1 MQSSSHASTG
11 RIGHSVEE
19 DRTEIHRWFFQ
30 DSSDAMFITT
40 MQGTILQH
48 NSSANEMF
56 GISPEIMKVTN
67 ANDLYAIPEDRNH
80 FIKILERDHRVSKME
95 RVLKRGSGT
104 TFFGEISAHL
114 RISPDGTRTIESIIR
129 DITEERD
136 MERQLAHEK
145 AHLDSLVENA
155 PLAIAIGKVDGSI
168 IRVNQQFERLFGWN
182 RAEIIGKC
190 IDDVVVPPEVRT
202 PATDITKVAASGGV
216 KIDDSIRFRKDGTP
230 VEVAIMASPILVEDE
245 KVGIYAIY
253 EDITPRKKGERS
265 ILQLNEVLRLMNKS
279 FRHDLGND
287 LNIAM
292 NAIELY
298 RYKQDSKLL
307 DAAVLALGRSGS
319 LIDRMREL
327 DTLTSTSKNLRR
339 VEISTLLE
347 DIAKRFPIP
356 IDIKGRGMVLVD
368 DSIYSVV
375 ENLIRNAIVHGGTD
389 RMTILVEEKND
400 RCEIRVIDYGKGVP
414 DEIKGDLFKEGAS
427 YGSSRGTG
435 LGLYIVRMVVELYGG
450 RVWIEDNIPNG
461 AVFVLSLKVR

>member
-1 MQSSSHASTG
+1 
-11 RIGHSVEE
+11 
-19 DRTEIHRWFFQ
+19 
-30 DSSDAMFITT
+30 
-40 MQGTILQH
+40 
-48 NSSANEMF
+48 
-56 GISPEIMKVTN
+56 
-67 ANDLYAIPEDRNH
+67 
-80 FIKILERDHRVSKME
+80 
-95 RVLKRGSGT
+95 
-104 TFFGEISAHL
+104 
-114 RISPDGTRTIESIIR
+114 
-129 DITEERD
+129 